1 MTISPGYRYPWT
13 QHSVSDSV
21 MKCPKCQHENP
32 GDSTFCGKC
41 ATELGHGSQLS
52 VTKTSETPLE
62 ELAPGSSLVGRYRII
77 EELGRGGMGT
87 VYRAEDTS
95 LSRHVAIKVLPDE
108 FANHPERLR
117 RFEREAKLL
126 AVLNHPNIATI
137 HGIEHSGGRRFLVLE
152 LAEGETLHDRLE
164 RGPLAVDEALETCRQ
179 VSEGLEA
186 AHEKGIIHRDLKP
199 GNIMISPEGKIKIL
213 DFGLAKAH
221 SVETT
226 NIDLEDSPTITA
238 QTTASGMVMGTA
250 AYMSPEQARSHRVDK
265 RTDVW
270 AFGCVL
276 YECLSGKSAFQG
288 ETGSDT
294 MAHILKGEP
303 DWEALPREAPPE
315 INSLLRRCLQKD
327 PKQRL
332 HDVADARIVIEE
344 LITAGGSGA
353 IRIDGA
359 GVLAAGRR
367 VSRRE
372 ALAWALMALATI
384 ATLVVYRT
392 AVWRHAPV
400 PPQQTLR
407 AEIPLETAQI
417 VSVGQYAHIAIS
429 PDGRFLVS
437 RNDSLLTLLQLDKHS
452 TIELEGSNGGR
463 FPTFSPDGK
472 ALAFVTSTGIKRVA
486 LSGGPVAD
494 VASALVG
501 AGITWGEDGWIY
513 FSAGLGSG
521 GIWRVPVTG
530 GSAEAVTHVDDTA
543 GENAHTWPQLLP
555 GGKALLYTALG
566 PSGGSLDS
574 RVVAYF
580 PESKER
586 RVLAKNAIYGRYL
599 PPGYLLYAT
608 NAGTVF
614 ALHFD
619 PERVKT
625 SGDAVP
631 VLSDVGTATW
641 GGAAFL
647 RVSDNGTLVFLK
659 PSERPEYV
667 YRIVGSNG
675 RPVDVPFKIDTK
687 ATAYSGTRI
696 AVSPD
701 GLRFAFG
708 GRSPGSGDIWIFDT
722 RSGEA
727 ERLTFDPAEDEYPIW
742 TPDGKS
748 VVYSSAHAGTTRGI
762 YIKSIESGT
771 QPKLVRTWPLH
782 LHVTSAS
789 GNWLAAYDY
798 NPTNGLDSWA
808 ISLDGKEA
816 TAVANSPAN
825 ESGAKFSPDG
835 RWIAYSSDESG
846 RSEIYVVSF
855 PGFESRRQVSTDGG
869 VLPQWDSDGRTL
881 YYLQGGHLIAHEV
894 NTEGEFTKGHAQ
906 TLFATEAVQFEV
918 IPGGRFLLSE
928 PNSQPADSPLYVI
941 VNWLEELK
949 RLVPNGKR

>member
-1 MTISPGYRYPWT
+1 
-13 QHSVSDSV
+13 
-21 MKCPKCQHENP
+21 MKCSKCQHENP
-32 GDSTFCGKC
+32 EDSAFCGKC
-41 ATELGHGSQLS
+41 ATELGHESHLS
-52 VTKTSETPLE
+52 YTKTSENSQE
-62 ELAPGSSLVGRYRII
+62 ELTAGSSLAGRYRII
-77 EELGRGGMGT
+77 EELGQGGMGT
-87 VYRAEDTS
+87 VYRAEDSS
-95 LSRHVAIKVLPDE
+95 LSRQVAIKVLPDE
-108 FANHPERLR
+108 FAKAPESLR

-126 AVLNHPNIATI
+126 AVLSHPNIAAI
-137 HGIEHSGGRRFLVLE
+137 HGIEDSDGRRFLVLE
-152 LAEGETLHDRLE
+152 LAEGETLRDRLR
-164 RGPLAVDEALETCRQ
+164 RGPLAADEALDTCKQ
-179 VSEGLEA
+179 VAEGLEA

-199 GNIMISPEGKIKIL
+199 GNIMISPEGKVKIL

-221 SVETT
+221 SAETAK
-226 NIDLEDSPTITA
+226 IDAEESPSITA
-238 QTTASGMVMGTA
+238 QTTAPGMIMGTA
-250 AYMSPEQARSHRVDK
+250 AYMSPEQSRSHRVDK
-265 RTDVW
+265 RTDIW

-276 YECLSGKSAFQG
+276 YECLSGKKAFQG

-294 MAHILKGEP
+294 LAHILKGEP
-303 DWEALPREAPPE
+303 DWEALPRETPPG
-315 INSLLRRCLQKD
+315 IRFLLRRCLQKD

-332 HDVADARIVIEE
+332 HDAADTRIVIEE
-344 LITAGGSGA
+344 VIAAGESGA
-353 IRIDGA
+353 IQIDGVRA
-359 GVLAAGRR
+359 PAAGRR
-367 VSRRE
+367 ISRRE
-372 ALAWALMALATI
+372 ALAWVLVTLATI
-384 ATLVVYRT
+384 ATLVVYQT
-392 AVWRHAPV
+392 ATRRRGPAPFQ
-400 PPQQTLR
+400 PTIQ
-407 AEIPLETAQI
+407 AEIPLKTAQI

-429 PDGRFLVS
+429 PDGRLLVS
-437 RNDSLLTLLQLDKHS
+437 KRDSSFSILHLDKHS

-486 LSGGPVAD
+486 VSGGPVAD

-513 FSAGLGSG
+513 FSAGLGTG
-521 GIWRVPVTG
+521 GIWRVPAAG
-530 GSAEAVTHVDDTA
+530 GNVEAVTKVDDAA

-574 RVVAYF
+574 QVIAFF

-586 RVLAKNAIYGRYL
+586 RILAENAIYGCFL

-608 NAGTVF
+608 NTGTIYAF
-614 ALHFD
+614 RFD
-619 PERVKT
+619 PKRVKT
-625 SGDAVP
+625 FGEAVP

-647 RVSDNGTLVFLK
+647 SVSDNGTLVFLK
-659 PSERPEYV
+659 PSERPEFV
-667 YRIVGSNG
+667 YHVVDSDG
-675 RPVDVPFKIDTK
+675 RPIDVPFKLDTK
-687 ATAYSGTRI
+687 VTAYSGTRI

-708 GRSPGSGDIWIFDT
+708 ERSPGSGDIWIFDS

-742 TPDGKS
+742 SPDGKS
-748 VVYSSAHAGTTRGI
+748 VIYTSAHTGTTRRI
-762 YIKSIESGT
+762 LIKSIESGT

-808 ISLDGKEA
+808 ISQDGKEA
-816 TAVANSPAN
+816 IAVANGPAN

-855 PGFESRRQVSTDGG
+855 PGFESRRQVSTEGG
-869 VLPQWDSDGRTL
+869 ILPQWNSDGRTL
-881 YYLQGGHLIAHEV
+881 YYLENGYLIAHDV
-894 NTEGEFTKGHAQ
+894 NTEGEFTKGRAR
-906 TLFATEAVQFEV
+906 TLFATEAIQFEV
-918 IPGGRFLLSE
+918 ILGGRFLLSE
-928 PNSQPADSPLYVI
+928 PNPQPADSPLYII

-949 RLVPNGKR
+949 RLVPVRK